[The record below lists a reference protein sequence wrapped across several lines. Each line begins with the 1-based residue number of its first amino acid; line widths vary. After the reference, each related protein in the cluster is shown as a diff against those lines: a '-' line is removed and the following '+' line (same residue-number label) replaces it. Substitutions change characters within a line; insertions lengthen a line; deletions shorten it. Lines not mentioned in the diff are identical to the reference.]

1 MKGTALG
8 KPSIPLR
15 PAEPAIVSGRRRLT
29 LTSDGH
35 PGDPV
40 NVAIEGEEVAL
51 VRAMHAAGWYPAD
64 PITLGSSLRI
74 VVDSIVRNPP
84 NPPTLHANIQFV
96 DEFGGTLL
104 SGFDG

>member
-1 MKGTALG
+1 
-8 KPSIPLR
+8 
-15 PAEPAIVSGRRRLT
+15 
-29 LTSDGH
+29 
-35 PGDPV
+35 
-40 NVAIEGEEVAL
+40 
-51 VRAMHAAGWYPAD
+51 MHAAGWYPAD